1 MAHLSRLI
9 FFLAVSVAAMVITVT
24 TFELPAHV
32 ASHFGPGNV
41 ANDSMDRVSYLVLML
56 GLAVG
61 LPVLLVTTISRIPRA
76 LERKLNI
83 PHREYWLAPP
93 RRQRTLAF
101 LGAHMCWLGTLLAV
115 YLTGLHFVLL
125 AANAVQPPRLPTQ
138 PFVTLLVL
146 FFCAMALW
154 VLALVVR
161 FRSKDRDGA

>member
-1 MAHLSRLI
+1 MTHLSRLI
-9 FFLAVSVAAMVITVT
+9 FFLAVSVAAAVITVT

-32 ASHFGPGNV
+32 TSHFGPGNV
-41 ANDSMDRVSYLVLML
+41 ANDSMGRPAYLAVTL

-61 LPVLLVTTISRIPRA
+61 VPLLLVAAFSRIPRA

-83 PHREYWLAPP
+83 PHREYWLAPE

-115 YLTGLHFVLL
+115 YLTALHFVLL
-125 AANAVQPPRLPTQ
+125 AANTEQPPRLPMQ
-138 PFVTLLVL
+138 PFVTLLAL
-146 FFCAMALW
+146 FFCGMALW

-161 FRSKDRDGA
+161 FRGKDRDGI